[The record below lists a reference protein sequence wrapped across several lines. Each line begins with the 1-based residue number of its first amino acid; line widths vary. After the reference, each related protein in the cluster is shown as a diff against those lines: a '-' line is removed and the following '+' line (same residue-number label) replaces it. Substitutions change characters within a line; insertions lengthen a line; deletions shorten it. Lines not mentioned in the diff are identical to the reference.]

1 MVAGRGKA
9 MTIPAWRAKEMQEE
23 KKAQMEEEKKAAE
36 LGENAGR
43 AHTSASARAPVQ
55 PPGTTTRT
63 TQNVRFKF

>member
-9 MTIPAWRAKEMQEE
+9 MTIPAWRAKEMQ
-23 KKAQMEEEKKAAE
+23 EEKKAAE

>member
-1 MVAGRGKA
+1 
-9 MTIPAWRAKEMQEE
+9 MTIPAWRAKEMQ
-23 KKAQMEEEKKAAE
+23 EEKKAAE